1 MILSRSVRRPW
12 RKLSFASTLHLCPV
26 LDLLTADVPPP
37 WRDQVRLGL
46 QEALVNAAKH
56 GNCLDP
62 SKQVYVRFM
71 TMCEGYWWVITDQG
85 CGFETPHCCSA
96 IAASEDAG
104 AIAEVLDDPFA
115 LPCDDWECGRGL
127 FILRQVFDGVQW
139 SDCGRE
145 LRLYKALAAD
155 EAIDGEGAAVEAGPV
170 RLPWDSWA
178 ARLRERCEAL
188 AR

>member
-71 TMCEGYWWVITDQG
+71 AICEGYWWVITDQG
-85 CGFETPHCCSA
+85 GGFETPPCCSA
-96 IAASEDAG
+96 MPHGAAIAAELPEAMPEG
-104 AIAEVLDDPFA
+104 LTDPFG

-145 LRLYKALAAD
+145 LRLYKALGT
-155 EAIDGEGAAVEAGPV
+155 EEGAGMVAAG

>member
-1 MILSRSVRRPW
+1 MILSRSVRRSW

-71 TMCEGYWWVITDQG
+71 TLCEGYWWVITDQG
-85 CGFETPHCCSA
+85 CGFETPQCCSMG
-96 IAASEDAG
+96 AG
-104 AIAEVLDDPFA
+104 AEPDAEVLDDPFA

-139 SDCGRE
+139 SNCGRE
-145 LRLYKALAAD
+145 LRLYKALAVD
-155 EAIDGEGAAVEAGPV
+155 EAVDSEGMGAGAA

-178 ARLRERCEAL
+178 TRLRERCEAL

>member
-26 LDLLTADVPPP
+26 LDLLTADLPPAD
-37 WRDQVRLGL
+37 RDPIRLGL

-62 SKQVYVRFM
+62 SKQVCVRF
-71 TMCEGYWWVITDQG
+71 TTSEDCYWWVIVDQG
-85 CGFETPHCCSA
+85 CGFESPRCCPTITSPGGAHDGPSAVPA
-96 IAASEDAG
+96 IADG
-104 AIAEVLDDPFA
+104 LPDPFG
-115 LPCDDWECGRGL
+115 LPCNDWECGRGL

-145 LRLYKALAAD
+145 LRLHKFFETTEPSGHSSRTLWDGLA
-155 EAIDGEGAAVEAGPV
+155 
-170 RLPWDSWA
+170 S
-178 ARLRERCEAL
+178 RLREHYDVL
-188 AR
+188 VG